1 MAPHVDEGVDE
12 GSCTRTIVLAC
23 SDAHSHSLLV
33 MPGIITARTR
43 SFSVAAANGAPRA
56 LLVICWL
63 SARLCPG
70 IMIADMYWQF
80 CAEWQDRL
88 ITVDSCWCSAGSCWL
103 SAGYQRLPSSCCLRC
118 CFVAEMLLFME
129 LLFIIRPGAAVYGDA
144 VYGAAV
150 YNSPWCS

>member
-80 CAEWQDRL
+80 CTEWQDRL
-88 ITVDSCWCSAGSCWL
+88 ITVDMYWQFCAEW
-103 SAGYQRLPSSCCLRC
+103 QDRLITADMYWQFC
-118 CFVAEMLLFME
+118 AEWQD
-129 LLFIIRPGAAVYGDA
+129 RPGIITLEIMRAPRADTGQW
-144 VYGAAV
+144 
-150 YNSPWCS
+150 SS